1 MSVANLSVRRPV
13 LMTVMALVIILL
25 GAFGASNL
33 GVREYPNVDYPL
45 IQVRTSYPGAN
56 AAVVEAEVTEILEAS
71 INSASGIK
79 TLTSTSRD
87 GFSFINIEFE
97 TGMDLEAAANE
108 IRDRVS
114 RVRRRLPDDVDE
126 PTVYKSDSDNDPI
139 LMVSLVSDKLDPME
153 VSELANNFVKERL
166 QTINGVSEV
175 AIWGEKRPTVR
186 LWIDPVHIQKHPPPG
201 RI

>member
-71 INSASGIK
+71 INRSIHQQRIGHQGAY
-79 TLTSTSRD
+79 LH
-87 GFSFINIEFE
+87 EP
-97 TGMDLEAAANE
+97 
-108 IRDRVS
+108 
-114 RVRRRLPDDVDE
+114 RRL
-126 PTVYKSDSDNDPI
+126 
-139 LMVSLVSDKLDPME
+139 LVH
-153 VSELANNFVKERL
+153 
-166 QTINGVSEV
+166 QY
-175 AIWGEKRPTVR
+175 
-186 LWIDPVHIQKHPPPG
+186 
-201 RI
+201 

>member
-25 GAFGASNL
+25 GAFGVSNL
-33 GVREYPNVDYPL
+33 GIREYPNVDSPI

-56 AAVVEAEVTEILEAS
+56 AAVVEAEVTEILESS

-79 TLTSTSRD
+79 ALTSTSRD
-87 GFSFINIEFE
+87 GFSYISIEFE

-126 PTVYKSDSDNDPI
+126 PTVYKSDSDPDPI
-139 LMVSLVSDKLDPME
+139 LISSLVPACVCPCL
-153 VSELANNFVKERL
+153 
-166 QTINGVSEV
+166 
-175 AIWGEKRPTVR
+175 IW
-186 LWIDPVHIQKHPPPG
+186 
-201 RI
+201 

>member
-79 TLTSTSRD
+79 ALTSTSRD

-97 TGMDLEAAANE
+97 TGMDLEGNP
-108 IRDRVS
+108 RPR
-114 RVRRRLPDDVDE
+114 E
-126 PTVYKSDSDNDPI
+126 PRTPSF
-139 LMVSLVSDKLDPME
+139 
-153 VSELANNFVKERL
+153 A
-166 QTINGVSEV
+166 G
-175 AIWGEKRPTVR
+175 
-186 LWIDPVHIQKHPPPG
+186 
-201 RI
+201 

>member
-1 MSVANLSVRRPV
+1 MSVSQLSVRRPV
-13 LMTVMALVIILL
+13 LMTVMALVIVLL
-25 GAFGASNL
+25 GLFGLSSL
-33 GVREYPNVDYPL
+33 GIREYPNVDYPL

-79 TLTSTSRD
+79 ALTSTSRD
-87 GFSFINIEFE
+87 GFSYISIEFE

-126 PTVYKSDSDNDPI
+126 PTVYKSDSDNDPMMTSMNRRSI
-139 LMVSLVSDKLDPME
+139 S
-153 VSELANNFVKERL
+153 
-166 QTINGVSEV
+166 
-175 AIWGEKRPTVR
+175 PTATTTR
-186 LWIDPVHIQKHPPPG
+186 F
-201 RI
+201 